1 MSVSVCDIYIYRI
14 TAAMKVETDTI
25 ISIAANQIEQA
36 MILVIIF
43 DKTLKPDVIVLLLTS
58 QCV

>member
-1 MSVSVCDIYIYRI
+1 
-14 TAAMKVETDTI
+14 MKVETDTI
-25 ISIAANQIEQA
+25 ISIAVNQIEQA

>member
-1 MSVSVCDIYIYRI
+1 
-14 TAAMKVETDTI
+14 MKVETNTI

-43 DKTLKPDVIVLLLTS
+43 VETLKPDVIVLLLTS